1 MTLKELKKM
10 IAEEYSAFLKEQD
23 MPPMGPTGPGPKID
37 VSDDDVDAM
46 GGGDAEATLKKIMD
60 MLTAYFEGGDEAEEA
75 PKAPEAPE
83 EEEEE
88 EEEEEVT
95 EASAGKHA
103 GYKEIKESRKR
114 QRNRKIIAENAFKNR
129 FKKLANIK

>member
-23 MPPMGPTGPGPKID
+23 MPPMGPGGPTVD
-37 VSDDDVDAM
+37 VSDNDVDAT

-60 MLTAYFEGGDEAEEA
+60 MLTDYFEGGDEEMEA
-75 PKAPEAPE
+75 PEMPDAPADDE

-88 EEEEEVT
+88 EEDVNEN
-95 EASAGKHA
+95 SSGKHA
-103 GYKEIKESRKR
+103 GYKELKESKKV
-114 QRNRKIIAENAFKNR
+114 NKTAKIIAENAFKNR